1 MPCPM
6 PDSPAGAMQG
16 AEKGK
21 HGALCMAFLLAAAE
35 RSGYL
40 RLKNKTKQLALA
52 NSPKSCIPRAITAWN
67 RSEH

>member
-1 MPCPM
+1 M
-6 PDSPAGAMQG
+6 PDNPAGAMQG

-21 HGALCMAFLLAAAE
+21 HGALCTAFLLAAAE

-52 NSPKSCIPRAITAWN
+52 NSSKRCTSRATTA
-67 RSEH
+67 